1 MKYLVLVSHGDFAE
15 GLKTS
20 LAMFAGD
27 KMDQVLA
34 IGLKNGESADQFGE
48 RFKELVNS
56 LQAEDEIVLL
66 ADIVGGSP
74 LTTALNV
81 LGEAGRLDNMTVVGG
96 MNLPMALTAVVMKD
110 ALEGD
115 ALTQTLLN
123 EGASGLQK
131 FDTSSSDGD
140 DDEDDI

>member
-1 MKYLVLVSHGDFAE
+1 
-15 GLKTS
+15 
-20 LAMFAGD
+20 
-27 KMDQVLA
+27 MDQVLA

>member
-27 KMDQVLA
+27 KMDQVIA
-34 IGLKNGESADQFGE
+34 VGLKNGTSADDFAE
-48 RFKELVNS
+48 KFKAALSS
-56 LQAEDEIVLL
+56 LTAEDSLVLL

-81 LGEAGRLDNMTVVGG
+81 LGEMGRLESTTVIGG

-110 ALEGD
+110 VMEGD
-115 ALTQTLLN
+115 AFVSSVLS
-123 EGASGLQK
+123 EASSALQEFK
-131 FDTSSSDGD
+131 TSSTD
-140 DDEDDI
+140 DDEEDEI